1 MDPGIHD
8 TPEGLESA
16 SGSGQ
21 PTPPPPPRNLAEFM
35 DVQTVLLR
43 QLVQGQLAIGQFL
56 LQQHFQPDGH
66 NVHQPQVVGYQELNE
81 EITETKDVVS
91 DSLMPPSRLPM
102 KLKDHQL
109 TCRTLKHGPSD
120 IDLAGWEITCTEF
133 VPRGR
138 RRTSNTIN
146 TNTVL
151 RARTRSPVRETMDLA
166 RCTTPKKGSVG
177 VPASTSLVNKPP
189 GGSRKMKCCFNCG
202 NPNHFARDCSQ
213 PRRPKQGQD
222 SIQSN
227 KNKNVR
233 RTILQRRVKVTTLA
247 DLPEGTPERK
257 GTFSYPT
264 HLAP

>member
-1 MDPGIHD
+1 
-8 TPEGLESA
+8 
-16 SGSGQ
+16 
-21 PTPPPPPRNLAEFM
+21 M

-43 QLVQGQLAIGQFL
+43 QLVQGQVAIGQFL
-56 LQQHFQPDGH
+56 LQQHFQPEEH

-233 RTILQRRVKVTTLA
+233 WTILQRRVKVTTLA